1 MGVPLRRSNVDTD
14 QIIPAVFLK
23 RVTKS
28 GFDDALFYAWR
39 RDPNFV
45 LNKPEYAGK
54 GQILVAGP
62 EFGIG
67 SSREH
72 AVWALH
78 DYGFRVVIAP
88 SFADIFYGNT
98 AKNGVLAA
106 IMPQESVELLWKL
119 LEEEP
124 GREMTVSLET
134 RTVTCGDVTLP
145 FEVNDYVRWRL
156 MNGYDDIDLTL
167 QHEDDIAAYE
177 KMRAEKFPFKPKT
190 IPAKH
195 WAEER
200 IESAREPEDAD
211 WTGPLAGSRHY
222 FSPRSACRAAT
233 AARPALS
240 LAEGESIIA
249 GPRPLA
255 LCLIEIIGSLAFA
268 SDKGLTGSRQ

>member
-1 MGVPLRRSNVDTD
+1 MEKLTTLTGVGVPLRRSNVDTD

-106 IMPQESVELLWKL
+106 IMPQESAELLWKL

-167 QHEDDIAAYE
+167 QHEGDIAAYE
-177 KMRAEKFPFKPKT
+177 KMRAEDHSRQ
-190 IPAKH
+190 AL
-195 WAEER
+195 
-200 IESAREPEDAD
+200 ARRKNRVRPR
-211 WTGPLAGSRHY
+211 AGGRRLDRAVGRSRHY
-222 FSPRSACRAAT
+222 LAAIGLLK
-233 AARPALS
+233 ARWAFGRPC
-240 LAEGESIIA
+240 AE
-249 GPRPLA
+249 L
-255 LCLIEIIGSLAFA
+255 
-268 SDKGLTGSRQ
+268 RQQRGQH

>member
-1 MGVPLRRSNVDTD
+1 MEKLTTLTGVGVPLRRSNVDTD

-23 RVTKS
+23 RVTKT

-39 RDPNFV
+39 RNPDFV
-45 LNKPEYAGK
+45 LNQEAYKK

-62 EFGIG
+62 DFGIG

-78 DYGFRVVIAP
+78 DYGFRVVISP
-88 SFADIFYGNT
+88 RFADIFYGNT

-124 GREMTVSLET
+124 GRSMTVDLEQ

-145 FEVNDYVRWRL
+145 FEVNDYTRWRL

-195 WAEER
+195 LPEQP
-200 IESAREPEDAD
+200 IVSAREPEEDT
-211 WTGPLAGSRHY
+211 WPGPLSERN
-222 FSPRSACRAAT
+222 
-233 AARPALS
+233 
-240 LAEGESIIA
+240 
-249 GPRPLA
+249 
-255 LCLIEIIGSLAFA
+255 
-268 SDKGLTGSRQ
+268 

>member
-1 MGVPLRRSNVDTD
+1 MEKLTTLTGVGVPLRRSNVDTD

-167 QHEDDIAAYE
+167 QHEDDKCGHGNERDGGADANLG
-177 KMRAEKFPFKPKT
+177 AHLG
-190 IPAKH
+190 AGSLV
-195 WAEER
+195 ER
-200 IESAREPEDAD
+200 IAHGER
-211 WTGPLAGSRHY
+211 GGGVLAHRRILT
-222 FSPRSACRAAT
+222 F
-233 AARPALS
+233 LS
-240 LAEGESIIA
+240 M
-249 GPRPLA
+249 
-255 LCLIEIIGSLAFA
+255 
-268 SDKGLTGSRQ
+268 

>member
-1 MGVPLRRSNVDTD
+1 MEKLTTITATGVPLRRSNVDTD

-23 RVTKS
+23 RVTRT

-45 LNKPEYAGK
+45 LNQPEYRDGK
-54 GQILVAGP
+54 ILVAGP
-62 EFGIG
+62 DFGIG

-78 DYGFRVVIAP
+78 DYGFRVVIAAR
-88 SFADIFYGNT
+88 FADIFYGNT

-106 IMPQESVELLWKL
+106 IMPQESIELIWKM

-124 GREMTVSLET
+124 GRQMTVDLET
-134 RTVTCGDVTLP
+134 RTVTIDDVVLP

-177 KMRAEKFPFKPKT
+177 RMRAEKFPFKPKT
-190 IPAKH
+190 LPVVT
-195 WAEER
+195 EEVETV
-200 IESAREPEDAD
+200 ESAREPEAVE
-211 WTGPLAGSRHY
+211 WAGPLADR
-222 FSPRSACRAAT
+222 
-233 AARPALS
+233 
-240 LAEGESIIA
+240 
-249 GPRPLA
+249 
-255 LCLIEIIGSLAFA
+255 
-268 SDKGLTGSRQ
+268 

>member
-1 MGVPLRRSNVDTD
+1 MEKLTVVTGVGVPLRRSNVDTD

-23 RVTKS
+23 RVTKT

-39 RDPNFV
+39 RDPDFI

-54 GQILVAGP
+54 GRILVAGP
-62 EFGIG
+62 DFGIG

-78 DYGFRVVIAP
+78 DYGFRVVISP
-88 SFADIFYGNT
+88 RFADIFYGNT

-124 GREMTVSLET
+124 
-134 RTVTCGDVTLP
+134 TLP
-145 FEVNDYVRWRL
+145 FEVNDYTRWRL

-167 QHEDDIAAYE
+167 QHEDEIAAYE

-195 WAEER
+195 LPEEPV
-200 IESAREPEDAD
+200 ESARDVEYPD
-211 WTGPLAGSRHY
+211 WQGPL
-222 FSPRSACRAAT
+222 SAH
-233 AARPALS
+233 
-240 LAEGESIIA
+240 
-249 GPRPLA
+249 
-255 LCLIEIIGSLAFA
+255 
-268 SDKGLTGSRQ
+268 

>member
-1 MGVPLRRSNVDTD
+1 MEKLTTLTGVGVPLRRSNVDTD

-45 LNKPEYAGK
+45 LNQPEYAGK

-119 LEEEP
+119 LDEEP
-124 GREMTVSLET
+124 GRQMTVDLEQ
-134 RTVTCGDVTLP
+134 RTVTCGDV
-145 FEVNDYVRWRL
+145 
-156 MNGYDDIDLTL
+156 TL

-195 WAEER
+195 WAEEP
-200 IESAREPEDAD
+200 IQSAREPEESD
-211 WTGPLAGSRHY
+211 WAGPLSDRG
-222 FSPRSACRAAT
+222 
-233 AARPALS
+233 
-240 LAEGESIIA
+240 II
-249 GPRPLA
+249 
-255 LCLIEIIGSLAFA
+255 
-268 SDKGLTGSRQ
+268 

>member
-1 MGVPLRRSNVDTD
+1 MEKLTTLTGVGVPLRRSNVDTD

-98 AKNGVLAA
+98 RTACWPRLCRRSPSSSCGSCWRK
-106 IMPQESVELLWKL
+106 
-119 LEEEP
+119 
-124 GREMTVSLET
+124 SL
-134 RTVTCGDVTLP
+134 V
-145 FEVNDYVRWRL
+145 VR
-156 MNGYDDIDLTL
+156 
-167 QHEDDIAAYE
+167 
-177 KMRAEKFPFKPKT
+177 
-190 IPAKH
+190 
-195 WAEER
+195 
-200 IESAREPEDAD
+200 
-211 WTGPLAGSRHY
+211 
-222 FSPRSACRAAT
+222 
-233 AARPALS
+233 
-240 LAEGESIIA
+240 
-249 GPRPLA
+249 
-255 LCLIEIIGSLAFA
+255 
-268 SDKGLTGSRQ
+268 